1 LGFDYVG
8 AVRRLAPLLV
18 ALAFLAF
25 ISLGL
30 PDTVLGVAWPTV
42 RARFGIPQSGLG
54 LVLGF
59 GVGGYF
65 LSGLLAGRLV
75 RALGVGA
82 LLAASS
88 GLVALG
94 LVGYALAPRWYLF
107 FPVAAVIGLG
117 SGAIDSGLNAY
128 AAHHFPVRYMNW
140 LHASWS
146 VGATIGPAIMTA
158 AIAATA
164 SYRPG
169 YAVLAAA
176 LGSMALA
183 FAATRRSWD
192 DPGDGPAPA
201 AEGAAAAVPAAD
213 PGGWGALRRGRVWMQ
228 IAIFFVYTGV
238 ETGTGA
244 WCFTVLREER
254 GFGVEEAGI
263 WTTVFW
269 GSLTAG
275 RVALGFVVDRFGPDR
290 LLRLV
295 TATALAGVAAFAA
308 LPGVWGGLG
317 LVVLGVSLAPI
328 FPTLMSRTPARLGA
342 EVTHHAVGFQVSAA
356 TLGSAILPG
365 GYGLLAENLGVRVI
379 PWALTGAMLLLLVLH
394 EGLLHGTRER
404 APA

>member
-1 LGFDYVG
+1 M
-8 AVRRLAPLLV
+8 RRLAPFLV

-42 RARFGIPQSGLG
+42 RERFGLTQSGMG

-94 LVGYALAPRWYLF
+94 LVGYALAPSWYLF

-146 VGATIGPAIMTA
+146 VGATIGPAIMTT
-158 AIAATA
+158 AIAVTA

-183 FAATRRSWD
+183 FATTRRSWD
-192 DPGDGPAPA
+192 DPGDDPAPA
-201 AEGAAAAVPAAD
+201 VAAAPRAD

-244 WCFTVLREER
+244 WCFTVLREDR
-254 GFGVEEAGI
+254 GFGVEEAGV

-317 LVVLGVSLAPI
+317 LVVLGVSLAPV
-328 FPTLMSRTPARLGA
+328 FPTLMSRTPARLGV

-356 TLGSAILPG
+356 TLGSAFLPG
-365 GYGLLAENLGVRVI
+365 GYGLLATRLGVGAI

-394 EGLLHGTRER
+394 EALLRGTGEP
-404 APA
+404 APAGI

>member
-1 LGFDYVG
+1 
-8 AVRRLAPLLV
+8 VRRPAPFLI
-18 ALAFLAF
+18 ALSFLAF

-30 PDTVLGVAWPTV
+30 PDTVLGVAWPSV
-42 RARFGIPQSGLG
+42 RQRFGLTQAGMG
-54 LVLGF
+54 LVLAC

-75 RALGVGA
+75 RAMGVGA

-88 GLVALG
+88 GFVGLG
-94 LVGYALAPRWYLF
+94 LVGYAVAPSWYLF
-107 FPVAAVIGLG
+107 FPVATVIGLG
-117 SGAIDSGLNAY
+117 SGAIDSGLNSY

-158 AIAATA
+158 AIAGTG

-183 FAATRRSWD
+183 FAGTRRSWD
-192 DPGDGPAPA
+192 APGDVAAPAGEAAPA
-201 AEGAAAAVPAAD
+201 AAPAAD
-213 PGGWGALRRGRVWMQ
+213 PGGWAVLRRGRVWLQ

-244 WCFTVLREER
+244 WCFTVLREGR
-254 GFGVEEAGI
+254 GLSIEDAGF

-269 GSLTAG
+269 GALTAG
-275 RVALGFVVDRFGPDR
+275 RVGLGFIVDRFGPDR

-295 TATALAGVAAFAA
+295 AATGLAGVAAFAA
-308 LPGVWGGLG
+308 LPGLSGRLG
-317 LVVLGVSLAPI
+317 LVVLGVSLAPL
-328 FPTLMSRTPARLGA
+328 FPTLMARTPARLGP
-342 EVTHHAVGFQVSAA
+342 EVTHHAVGYQVSAA

-365 GYGLLAENLGVRVI
+365 GYGLLATRAGVGVI
-379 PWALTGAMLLLLVLH
+379 PWALAGAMLLLLVLH
-394 EGLLHGTRER
+394 ESLLRGTRETAR
-404 APA
+404 P

>member
-1 LGFDYVG
+1 M
-8 AVRRLAPLLV
+8 RRLAPFLV

-42 RARFGIPQSGLG
+42 RDRFGLPQSGMG

-75 RALGVGA
+75 RRLGVGT

-94 LVGYALAPRWYLF
+94 LVGYALAPSWYLF

-117 SGAIDSGLNAY
+117 SGAIDSGLNSY

-146 VGATIGPAIMTA
+146 VGATIGPAIMTT
-158 AIAATA
+158 AIAWTS

-183 FAATRRSWD
+183 FATTHRSWD
-192 DPGDGPAPA
+192 DPGEAADPAEDGAAPA
-201 AEGAAAAVPAAD
+201 VAAAAVED
-213 PGGWGALRRGRVWMQ
+213 PGAWAVLRRGHVWLQ

-244 WCFTVLREER
+244 WCYTVLREGR
-254 GFGVEEAGI
+254 GFGVEDAGF
-263 WTTVFW
+263 WTTIFW

-275 RVALGFVVDRFGPDR
+275 RVGLGFVVDRIGADR
-290 LLRLV
+290 LLRIA

-308 LPGVWGGLG
+308 LPGVAAPFG
-317 LVVLGVSLAPI
+317 LVVLGLSLAPL
-328 FPTLMSRTPARLGA
+328 FPTLMSRTPARLGK

-365 GYGLLAENLGVRVI
+365 GYGLLATRAGVGVI
-379 PWALTGAMLLLLVLH
+379 PWALVGAMLLLLVLH
-394 EGLLHGTRER
+394 EALLRGTRDR
-404 APA
+404 

>member
-1 LGFDYVG
+1 M
-8 AVRRLAPLLV
+8 RRLAPVLV

-42 RARFGIPQSGLG
+42 RERFGLAQSGMG

-94 LVGYALAPRWYLF
+94 LVGYALAPTWYLF

-158 AIAATA
+158 AIASTA

-192 DPGDGPAPA
+192 DPGDDPAPA
-201 AEGAAAAVPAAD
+201 ADGAAPAAAAAPLAD

-244 WCFTVLREER
+244 WCFTVLREDR
-254 GFGVEEAGI
+254 GFGVEDAGL

-290 LLRLV
+290 LLRLA
-295 TATALAGVAAFAA
+295 TFTALAGVAGFAA
-308 LPGVWGGLG
+308 LPGVAGSLG
-317 LVVLGVSLAPI
+317 LIVLGVSLAPL
-328 FPTLMSRTPARLGA
+328 FPTLMSRTPARLGK

-365 GYGLLAENLGVRVI
+365 GYGLLATRAGVAVI
-379 PWALTGAMLLLLVLH
+379 PWALTAAMLVLLVLH
-394 EGLLHGTRER
+394 EALLRGTREA